1 MFLTKQTNSSN
12 LTFLIPALILLA
24 TCIGYARGQQGGS
37 NRPSM
42 RDQVRSIQRADMD
55 RLLLSSLPAKANS
68 ESSRAAVMKQIRE
81 DFKDLQGLNN
91 KMMAEAWARET
102 LDYSFVSD
110 MVSRMRGKAIRLKMN
125 LSLPDSGSLEK
136 AASDPVSNSREFRA
150 ALLVLDRSIMSFI
163 TNPLFMKPNTIDV
176 NQATRARK
184 DLESVI
190 ELAADLKKVA
200 SRLAKASKSK

>member
-1 MFLTKQTNSSN
+1 
-12 LTFLIPALILLA
+12 
-24 TCIGYARGQQGGS
+24 
-37 NRPSM
+37 
-42 RDQVRSIQRADMD
+42 
-55 RLLLSSLPAKANS
+55 
-68 ESSRAAVMKQIRE
+68 MKQIRE